1 MFIIPTLKKF
11 GNKLKHTFFAVTKIN
26 KKCYDV
32 HVNSKGE
39 NMKAIIMKN
48 ISHYNLGKQPHAIQK
63 IAAEGKLPWPCFV
76 GQGCTYHSGSD
87 SYGNYIVAKKQIGKK
102 TVWGIARAHEVMGPL
117 GWTDGTMICSID
129 IDNAKPDCWIV
140 ASGKNKL
147 GNPKWWFCDENG
159 KKQNGRKCTY
169 SWNGA
174 YSYRDP
180 SF

>member
-1 MFIIPTLKKF
+1 
-11 GNKLKHTFFAVTKIN
+11 
-26 KKCYDV
+26 
-32 HVNSKGE
+32 
-39 NMKAIIMKN
+39 MKAIIMKN
-48 ISHYNLGKQPHAIQK
+48 ISHYNLGKQPQAIQK

-76 GQGCTYHSGSD
+76 GQGCTYHIGSD
-87 SYGNYIVAKKQIGKK
+87 SYGHYIVAKKQIGKK

-147 GNPKWWFCDENG
+147 GKPKWWFCDENG
-159 KKQNGRKCTY
+159 KKQNGHKCTY